1 MEGAQWKT
9 GCDGMWEGKPENILE
24 DVWSEFWNMN
34 RGLWDWQRRSNKIN
48 IKNQNMWVLTVCQ
61 VPTKWFVNNSTLTT
75 STSMQGRYYHYY
87 PHLMHKEMEI
97 QEVSGEQ
104 NTQMIHVKSQMINI
118 FGLTGNR
125 VSVTIT
131 QFCHGNM
138 KTIMEHTL
146 K

>member
-1 MEGAQWKT
+1 M
-9 GCDGMWEGKPENILE
+9 
-24 DVWSEFWNMN
+24 
-34 RGLWDWQRRSNKIN
+34 
-48 IKNQNMWVLTVCQ
+48 CQ

-87 PHLMHKEMEI
+87 PHFTDKEMEI

-104 NTQMIHVKSQMINI
+104 NTQMIPVKSQIIDI
-118 FGLTGNR
+118 FGLRGNR
-125 VSVTIT
+125 ASVTIT

-138 KTIMEHTL
+138 KACM